1 MISQDYIQQLTQRS
15 DIADVIRSYV
25 NLRQRGRTHTGLC
38 PFHNEKTPS
47 FVVYPETQSFY
58 CFGCGAG
65 GDVITFIKNI
75 TNVDYVEAVKTLA
88 QRCGM
93 PLPDE
98 DDTAGKARMRLISLN
113 KEAAKF
119 YYNCMNASTENAKN
133 LRSYW
138 RKRGLSDATIRRFGL
153 GYAPDERNALSTY
166 MYGLGYSQQELVNAG
181 FLRANDR
188 GDVYEFFKHR
198 AMIPIFD
205 IRGNVIA
212 FSGRKIDE
220 NRGGGKYI
228 NSPETMLYKK
238 SRTLFALNIAK
249 KQAGKKFILCEGNMD
264 AIALHQAGFDTAVAG
279 CGTALTPEHVKLLS
293 DYTNEVVICFDAD
306 EAGQKATQ
314 KAIGLL
320 SKSQLKISVLKIKDA
335 KDPDEY
341 IVKFGS
347 QKFDMLLNGSDNAV
361 EYSLSDAKSKYDIN
375 TDDGRVAY
383 LKEAVN
389 ILAAH
394 HLTAIE
400 RDVYAGR
407 LEIETNVAKQAL
419 VTQIN
424 AAVKQRTRKENKERE
439 RRLLDE
445 GMSARI
451 NVNSFNSD
459 KKTLGVVFAEQQLI
473 GTILREPTYLRLCD
487 GRLLPQDF
495 ISEEMRRVY
504 ETLLKY
510 DGEYTDLAMLS
521 EELPEKTI
529 SLLSRILAQNYDLLI
544 DEKDVELY
552 INRIEDAH
560 MQSESVAEKTVDELM
575 DYMNMLKDKKS

>member
-1 MISQDYIQQLTQRS
+1 MISQDYISQLVQRS
-15 DIADVIRSYV
+15 DIADVVQTYV
-25 NLRQRGRTHTGLC
+25 KLRQRGRTHTGLC

-47 FVVYPETQSFY
+47 FIVYPETQSFY

-65 GDVITFIKNI
+65 GDVITFVKMIS
-75 TNVDYVEAVKTLA
+75 NVDYVEAVKTLA

-98 DDTAGKARMRLISLN
+98 DDTAGKKRMKMLALYKDAARF
-113 KEAAKF
+113 F
-119 YYNCMNASTENAKN
+119 YGCMNENTENAKN
-133 LRSYW
+133 IRAYW
-138 RKRGLSDATIRRFGL
+138 RKRGLSDATIRKFGL
-153 GYAPDERNALSTY
+153 GYAPDDKNHMRNHMLKQ
-166 MYGLGYSQQELVNAG
+166 GYTQDELIEAG
-181 FLRANDR
+181 FLRKSDR

-220 NRGGGKYI
+220 TRGGGKYI
-228 NSPETMLYKK
+228 NSPETILYKK
-238 SRTLFALNIAK
+238 SKTLFALNIAK
-249 KQAGKKFILCEGNMD
+249 KHANSKFILCEGNMD
-264 AIALHQAGFDTAVAG
+264 AIALHQAGFSTAVAG

-293 DYTNEVVICFDAD
+293 DYTEEVAICFDSD

-320 SKSQLKISVLKIKDA
+320 AKSPIKVTVLKMNGA

-341 IVKFGS
+341 IQKFGADS
-347 QKFDMLLNGSDNAV
+347 FNMLLNESSNAT
-361 EYSLSDAKSKYDIN
+361 EYSLMNVKAKHDIS

-389 ILAAH
+389 VLANRT
-394 HLTAIE
+394 LTAIE

-407 LEIETNVAKQAL
+407 LSEETSVAKQAL
-419 VTQIN
+419 ISQIN
-424 AAVKQRTRKENKERE
+424 TAVKARARREGKERE
-439 RRLLDE
+439 KKLLSE

-451 NVNSFNSD
+451 NVRNFGQEN
-459 KKTLGVVFAEQQLI
+459 KTLGVVFAEQQLI
-473 GTILREPTYLRLCD
+473 GAILRHPDYLQLCKNK
-487 GRLLPQDF
+487 LSAENF
-495 ISEEMRRVY
+495 ISEEMRRTY
-504 ETLLKY
+504 ESLLKY

-521 EELPEKTI
+521 EELPTQTI
-529 SLLSRILAQNYDLLI
+529 SLLSRILAQNYDILI

-552 INRIEDAH
+552 ITRIEEGAR
-560 MQSESVAEKTVDELM
+560 QSEHAGEKSVGELADYISALKEK
-575 DYMNMLKDKKS
+575 KA